1 MRYGETGADALRDTV
16 ELAKAVEA
24 LGYDRFWVAEHHS
37 AGTFAGT
44 SPEILVGQ
52 ILASTSRI
60 RVGSGGVMLTHYSAL
75 KVAEQ
80 FRVLDSFYP
89 GRVDLG
95 IGRAPGSDQRTMV
108 ALAYPKRP
116 MEVEHFPQQVVDLI
130 GYLHDA
136 LQPDHPFASIKLT
149 PGPTPETAPE
159 VWLLGSSDFSANLAA
174 SLGLPFA
181 FADFFGSTGKH
192 GPAVTE
198 IYRRRFSPSAL
209 CAEPKVNVA
218 LQVICAPTEEEA
230 QRVASSRNYN
240 RARRML
246 AAQGE
251 EPRIGLL
258 SPEQASSMDLTP
270 EAAQYVK
277 NYTAGCID
285 GGPSRVKEGIIA
297 AAERYGTD
305 DVSIVTIAY
314 SLADRV
320 QSYEL
325 IAHEFGLLPQA

>member
-1 MRYGETGADALRDTV
+1 MRYGETGANALRDTV
-16 ELAKAVEA
+16 ELAKAVETQ
-24 LGYDRFWVAEHHS
+24 GYSRIWVAEHHS

-44 SPEILVGQ
+44 SPEILIGQ

-95 IGRAPGSDQRTMV
+95 IGRAPGSDQRTMM
-108 ALAYPKRP
+108 ALSYPKRP
-116 MEVEHFPQQVVDLI
+116 MDVEHFPQQVVDVI

-136 LQPDHPFASIKLT
+136 LQPDHPFASIKLA

-159 VWLLGSSDFSANLAA
+159 VWLLGSSDYSAKLAA
-174 SLGLPFA
+174 HLGLPFA

-198 IYRRRFSPSAL
+198 IYRRDFSPSEL
-209 CAEPKVNVA
+209 CPEPKVNVA
-218 LQVICAPTEEEA
+218 LQVICAPTDEEA
-230 QRVASSRNYN
+230 RRVAASRNYN

-246 AAQGE
+246 AAQGQ

-258 SPEQASSMDLTP
+258 SPDEAASMEVTP
-270 EAAQYVK
+270 EAEQYVK
-277 NYTAGCID
+277 EYTNGCID
-285 GGPSRVKEGIIA
+285 GDPAHVKKGILEA
-297 AAERYGTD
+297 TERYGTD

-314 SLADRV
+314 SLADRIR
-320 QSYEL
+320 SYEL
-325 IAHEFGLLPQA
+325 VAREFGLL